1 LGFLQLKT
9 GIKKDQETLL
19 LLNEIQY
26 SKNIVEQLCKLSE
39 AYPHIRIIATTS
51 GMDFQDHALS
61 SEHQQRIEKIT
72 ITPYRFTEYLTYHGM
87 QLENINTQDR
97 NHARHT
103 TLLPYFES
111 YLKRGSFPRVL
122 EATSELDKIN
132 ALKYIMKK
140 YIDTDARFWFSGDF
154 LITCEK
160 AIGPLHSMTDQLL
173 KPITLAKILKLSP
186 YNTKKIVSFFLNT
199 HCFSVVPCYNDT
211 QDLKNTLHGH
221 ETIYSIDTGLLHHYI
236 PFAISTN
243 IYYKTFVINELLRY
257 RGKTHT
263 ITSYRKR
270 NGTEID
276 FLATGIAGNITII
289 LCEEKNTGHIPR
301 RLQTLPAHILTQCTH
316 IIICTPFVYQTTD
329 FQGIPLQFVPYYWLP
344 QVLNQKQF

>member
-1 LGFLQLKT
+1 LQRILFAFDHEDSTVKFENEIQLLGFLQLKT

-39 AYPHIRIIATTS
+39 SYPHIRIIATTS

-61 SEHQQRIEKIT
+61 SEHQQYIEKIT
-72 ITPYRFTEYLTYHGM
+72 ITPYRFTEYLAYHGM
-87 QLENINTQDR
+87 QFEELQHTDR
-97 NHARHT
+97 NQALHT

-111 YLKRGSFPRVL
+111 YLKRGSFPRVI
-122 EATSELDKIN
+122 ESTSELDKIN
-132 ALKYIMKK
+132 AIKYIMKK

-186 YNTKKIVSFFLNT
+186 YNTKKIVAFFLNT
-199 HCFSVVPCYNDT
+199 HCFAVVPCFEDT

-257 RGKTHT
+257 RGKTHSMS
-263 ITSYRKR
+263 SYRKR

-276 FLATGIAGNITII
+276 FLATH
-289 LCEEKNTGHIPR
+289 KN
-301 RLQTLPAHILTQCTH
+301 
-316 IIICTPFVYQTTD
+316 
-329 FQGIPLQFVPYYWLP
+329 
-344 QVLNQKQF
+344 